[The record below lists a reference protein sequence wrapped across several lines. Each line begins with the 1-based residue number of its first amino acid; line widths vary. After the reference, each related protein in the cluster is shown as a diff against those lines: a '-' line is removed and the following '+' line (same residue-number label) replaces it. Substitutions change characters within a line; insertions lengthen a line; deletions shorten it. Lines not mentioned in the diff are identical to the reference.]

1 MYFYRIEMQRY
12 LHYYLKFLKSTHKNL
27 VQLIRISSFRLIKVG
42 DYLYSVCNII
52 FFE

>member
-1 MYFYRIEMQRY
+1 MYFYTIEMQRY
-12 LHYYLKFLKSTHKNL
+12 LHYYLKFLKSSHKNL

-42 DYLYSVCNII
+42 YLYSVCSII